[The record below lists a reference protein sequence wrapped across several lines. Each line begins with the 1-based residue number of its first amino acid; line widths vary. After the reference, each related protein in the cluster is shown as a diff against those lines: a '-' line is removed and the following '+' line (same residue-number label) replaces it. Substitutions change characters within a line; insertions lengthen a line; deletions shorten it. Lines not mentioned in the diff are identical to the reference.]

1 MIYIDFIF
9 CVSNKLKFYRTK
21 MTLAKISEKKLDE
34 KYRYKELNQK

>member
-1 MIYIDFIF
+1 MIQIHYIF

>member
-21 MTLAKISEKKLDE
+21 MTLAKKSKK
-34 KYRYKELNQK
+34 KVR